1 MALNRRD
8 SERNPSP
15 SGVNLI
21 LPVREDRGT
30 DADRLAFDLSVESL
44 FELGLSEG

>member
-8 SERNPSP
+8 SERNTSLR
-15 SGVNLI
+15 GVNLI

-30 DADRLAFDLSVESL
+30 DADSLAFVLGVEGL
-44 FELGLSEG
+44 FKLGLSEG